1 MVEKAG
7 IPTEYFPLQPY
18 LDDGRG
24 RRVYDADLAEL
35 VLDYDP
41 DWVVLAGW
49 MHILST
55 EFLDEFSY
63 RVLNLHPALP
73 GKFPGAHAIDD
84 AFAAFQRGEVKETG
98 VMVHL
103 VPDEQVD
110 AGPVIAS
117 RSVPIYKQD
126 TLDTLTNRIHGVEHQ
141 LLVFAI
147 QRLIEGDE

>member
-1 MVEKAG
+1 
-7 IPTEYFPLQPY
+7 
-18 LDDGRG
+18 
-24 RRVYDADLAEL
+24 
-35 VLDYDP
+35 
-41 DWVVLAGW
+41 

-63 RVLNLHPALP
+63 RVLNPHPALP

-147 QRLIEGDE
+147 QRLAGESRAMNRLHHASPEASLSVLHRCHFSNSITLIKREAHVLSHCGHTDE